1 MLRKSAR
8 QQFGVLS
15 RRSARFQNHAKKN
28 IFSLFFFRGKFFDE
42 DFSLKL
48 QFSFSF
54 TFFWPMNNFLEKIR
68 KYFCEFF
75 ACVFGMCVVVIVA
88 AAAFL
93 CRLCSN
99 SLHLNCV
106 YREATR
112 SPFAF
117 AGYFSHI
124 YSQLCGQRKKSSYKT
139 HSQSYVLK
147 DHMHKA
153 NGIAYRIS
161 RKMPSAKIHKNE
173 KHNEAKFQ
181 HVKK

>member
-1 MLRKSAR
+1 MCNFIVRYFLLRTKLLSFLFLFLFRVFSLSRWTVDSQLRWRKFTKMLRKSAR

-28 IFSLFFFRGKFFDE
+28 IFSVFFFRGKFFDE

-124 YSQLCGQRKKSSYKT
+124 YS
-139 HSQSYVLK
+139 
-147 DHMHKA
+147 
-153 NGIAYRIS
+153 
-161 RKMPSAKIHKNE
+161 
-173 KHNEAKFQ
+173 
-181 HVKK
+181 